1 MKKAYTLMEVLVVV
15 MIISIIA
22 VLTMPVLLS
31 SMPKRSKAYF
41 RKAYSSLVQAVY
53 EVSNNQFLY
62 QPEFVYDPVLSKPN
76 IPKNASGAIDTG
88 SADYA
93 RLQTMFGL
101 ESADRT
107 INENSFFCY
116 AIASVMNLAD
126 APHCSGD
133 PKSFANTTLGDYDL
147 ITADGT
153 RFYGLK
159 GGFKPTVDSYT
170 LPTRDAAGNLTDSYM
185 HNRFSNSNPTFVK
198 DIYIKVK
205 TKKDPSDDTTLSTL
219 YGDVSSRTAKTK
231 TSTYRVHIKSTGQ
244 IVVIGE
250 PESSYIQE
258 ATNVK

>member
-22 VLTMPVLLS
+22 VLTMPVLLN

-41 RKAYSSLVQAVY
+41 RKAYSTLVQAVY

-62 QPEFVYDPVLSKPN
+62 QPEFVYQPVLSKPN
-76 IPKNASGAIDTG
+76 IPIDTG
-88 SADYA
+88 SPDYE
-93 RLQTMFGL
+93 RLRTMFGL
-101 ESADRT
+101 PSGDT
-107 INENSFFCY
+107 SINDNSFFCY
-116 AIASVMNLAD
+116 AMASVMNLAD
-126 APHCSGD
+126 APRCSGD
-133 PKSFANTTLGDYDL
+133 PIPFNSTTLGDYDL

-159 GGFKPTVDSYT
+159 GGFKQTVDAYT
-170 LPTRDAAGNLTDSYM
+170 LPTKDKDTGKVTDS
-185 HNRFSNSNPTFVK
+185 NPNARFANSTPTFVK

-205 TKKDPSDDTTLSTL
+205 TKKDYPDDTKLSDR
-219 YGDVSSRTAKTK
+219 YGDVSSRTAKSK
-231 TSTYRVHIKSTGQ
+231 TSTYRVHIKATGQ